1 MASPAPAPVESG
13 WFVEGGSEGRLGEA
27 ADISGGREGRSAK
40 AGNLLVVV
48 DAVEVDGGG
57 MT

>member
-27 ADISGGREGRSAK
+27 ADISGGGEGRSGK
-40 AGNLLVVV
+40 AGALVVV
-48 DAVEVDGGG
+48 ADEADGVG

>member
-27 ADISGGREGRSAK
+27 ADMSGGGEGRSGK
-40 AGNLLVVV
+40 AAPLLVVA
-48 DAVEVDGGG
+48 DEVEGVG